1 MQYLNELL
9 WLVML
14 LVNFS
19 AILFAYRVWGRLG
32 LYIFVPIASII
43 ANIQVL
49 KMVDLFGFQA
59 ATLGNIVY
67 ASSFLITDILSENYG
82 KKEARKAVAI
92 GFFSLI
98 ITMVLMTIALRFQPA
113 ESDWVQES
121 MQTIFGYLPR
131 IVIASLLAYLVAQ
144 LHDIWAYGFWH
155 KITPATKFIFLRNN
169 LSTMVSQFLDT
180 AIFTFVAF
188 TSCLGLWKQT
198 EELPTDVILS
208 IFISTYVIKWVV
220 AALDTPFLYI
230 AAFWKKNG
238 SIPEQSL

>member
-1 MQYLNELL
+1 MQYLNEFL

-14 LVNFS
+14 IINFS
-19 AILFAYRVWGRLG
+19 AILLAYRLWGRLG
-32 LYIFVPIASII
+32 LYIFVPIASIV

-82 KKEARKAVAI
+82 KKEARKAVGI

-98 ITMVLMTIALRFQPA
+98 VTMILMTIALKFQPA
-113 ESDWVQES
+113 KSDWAQES

-131 IVIASLLAYLVAQ
+131 IVVASLLAYLVAQ
-144 LHDIWAYGFWH
+144 IHDIWAYGFWH

-180 AIFTFVAF
+180 AIFTFIAF
-188 TSCLGLWKQT
+188 TSCFGLWKQT
-198 EELPTDVILS
+198 EILPTEVILS
-208 IFISTYVIKWVV
+208 IFVSTYVIKWVV
-220 AALDTPFLYI
+220 AALDTPFLYL